1 MNEYAFAVTT
11 YECSVKFTYVP
22 KGRTYARISF
32 KYTFFNIRMKSNPI
46 STNPTFCTISLHSC
60 KYSKQFATFVRV
72 ENSVKGPYYTVP
84 FFHFWTPVPVSIFY
98 FLRESTKPA
107 GTDSIFTS
115 TTSFRLCAISSCL
128 ILNLMVN

>member
-1 MNEYAFAVTT
+1 MNECMNEYAFAVTT

-84 FFHFWTPVPVSIFY
+84 FFHFWTPFPVSIFL
-98 FLRESTKPA
+98 FVWA
-107 GTDSIFTS
+107 GKMENGASIVR
-115 TTSFRLCAISSCL
+115 FRSLLNCL
-128 ILNLMVN
+128 IIHLLLC